1 MSDLVGY
8 PEARFSHNEAQ
19 IIDRS
24 KAIFSML
31 LFIGVNSGAVSTFC
45 SWSLL
50 TFNLSISERSTF
62 STRINFFIIEIGFYG
77 LSRLFH
83 SFATESK
90 IKCDA

>member
-1 MSDLVGY
+1 MLGGNLGSFLYGDV
-8 PEARFSHNEAQ
+8 FV
-19 IIDRS
+19 ID
-24 KAIFSML
+24 
-31 LFIGVNSGAVSTFC
+31 VNFGAVSTFC

-62 STRINFFIIEIGFYG
+62 STRNKLFIIDIGFYG

-83 SFATESK
+83 LFATESK